1 MSSTYP
7 RRAYHQN
14 DSATSL
20 LSASS
25 ERNSLR
31 ESWQS
36 ESPYSAASS
45 KMSTISGKFSLSPDP
60 QSWGTNLSPDYPE
73 PDDALHNPDVR
84 GGKIVDYTG
93 SAFTARGFAN
103 VGCLVV
109 LCAGLLALFVGYPV
123 IHYVQHHNTSA
134 ATTSQNTTSP
144 LPAKL
149 PNISTFSLIDVDT
162 PTDAYTIPGFYN
174 GTEMQLVFSDEF
186 ETEGRTFYPGDD
198 PYWEAVNLHYW
209 ATNNL
214 EWYDPAA
221 ITTSNGSLVIT
232 YSEKQTHNLSYQ
244 GGMMSTWNKFCFTG
258 GMILVS
264 VVLPDANNIAGMW
277 PAVWTMGNLG
287 RAGYGASL
295 EGMWPYT
302 YDACDVGT
310 GPNQTHNGLPS
321 AALTT
326 GSQNAPYDG
335 ALSYLPGQR
344 LSRCTCPGQ
353 SHPGPTHSDGTY
365 VGRSAPEIDIFEGQI
380 TGTPLAGQV
389 SQSGQWAPFNAA
401 YLWNTTGNMIIPDP
415 TISVE
420 NGYIGGD
427 TQQATSVVTQTNQD
441 CYELTGNCYSVYGF
455 EYTPGYDDN
464 YVSWIADNTLA
475 WTLIATGMGPDNQ
488 TQISARPI
496 PQEPLY
502 ILMNLGMSYN
512 FGNVDLE
519 HLTFPNHMKVD
530 YVRVYQP
537 ADRINIGCDPKDF
550 PTADY
555 INTYIEAYSNPNLT
569 TWVHDYGQPFPKN
582 SYYETC

>member
-1 MSSTYP
+1 
-7 RRAYHQN
+7 
-14 DSATSL
+14 
-20 LSASS
+20 
-25 ERNSLR
+25 
-31 ESWQS
+31 
-36 ESPYSAASS
+36 
-45 KMSTISGKFSLSPDP
+45 
-60 QSWGTNLSPDYPE
+60 
-73 PDDALHNPDVR
+73 
-84 GGKIVDYTG
+84 
-93 SAFTARGFAN
+93 
-103 VGCLVV
+103 
-109 LCAGLLALFVGYPV
+109 
-123 IHYVQHHNTSA
+123 
-134 ATTSQNTTSP
+134 
-144 LPAKL
+144 
-149 PNISTFSLIDVDT
+149 
-162 PTDAYTIPGFYN
+162 
-174 GTEMQLVFSDEF
+174 
-186 ETEGRTFYPGDD
+186 
-198 PYWEAVNLHYW
+198 
-209 ATNNL
+209 
-214 EWYDPAA
+214 
-221 ITTSNGSLVIT
+221 
-232 YSEKQTHNLSYQ
+232 
-244 GGMMSTWNKFCFTG
+244 MSTWNKFCFTG

-389 SQSGQWAPFNAA
+389 SQSGQWAPFNAG

-464 YVSWIADNTLA
+464 YISWIADNKLA